1 MTTLVATDVAARG
14 LDVSEVN
21 RVIHADPPGDADG
34 LTHRSGRTGRA
45 GRKGTAILLVPP
57 PAREMVIRLYRRARI
72 EPVWKHA
79 PSPADVR
86 RAADERLLADL
97 GAPPPEGS
105 TPDPRLRAL
114 AEKLLSSG
122 DPVTLVTNLLAR
134 TRHDGPC
141 APREVTAITPPPPR
155 ASSAPRTMPP
165 PGRGAEGGGGQ
176 SFVPFRINWG
186 QRHGADPRR
195 LLALVCRRGGIEG
208 FQVGAIRIG
217 QTASTFEVSA
227 PVAGG
232 FAQAVRK
239 PDARDPRI
247 RIDPMEPVPAGAAP
261 EAERPRPPRRERPAT
276 QTEGSGGLSPPR
288 RQPPRWS

>member
-1 MTTLVATDVAARG
+1 MTTLVAT
-14 LDVSEVN
+14 
-21 RVIHADPPGDADG
+21 
-34 LTHRSGRTGRA
+34 
-45 GRKGTAILLVPP
+45 
-57 PAREMVIRLYRRARI
+57 
-72 EPVWKHA
+72 
-79 PSPADVR
+79 DVR

-114 AEKLLSSG
+114 AEKLLASG
-122 DPVTLVTNLLAR
+122 DPLALVTNLLAR

-155 ASSAPRTMPP
+155 ASTAPRTMPP
-165 PGRGAEGGGGQ
+165 PGRGAEGGGGGGTQ
-176 SFVPFRINWG
+176 AFVPFRINWG

-217 QTASTFEVSA
+217 QTASTFEVA
-227 PVAGG
+227 VPVAGG

-247 RIDPMEPVPAGAAP
+247 RIDPMEPVPPGAST
-261 EAERPRPPRRERPAT
+261 ELERPRAPRPARPAPT
-276 QTEGSGGLSPPR
+276 DAGGGGLAPPR